1 MDQRILE
8 EIGLAN
14 SEIKVYRAL
23 LRTGSVRVG
32 ELMKEVT
39 LHRSRVYDAINRLI
53 EKGLV
58 SYFIRNNIK
67 YFEASD
73 PEKLVSYIEE
83 QREKLNQKEKSV
95 KRLIPELRKRVS
107 PMKPHAEAHV
117 FLGKEGFK
125 AVRKDVLRQGQ
136 DIYMIGAIGKED
148 EYVKYFFPGFDRERV
163 KNNMKWKML
172 FDHEVRNK
180 KMTKLGLMD
189 CRFLPKG
196 FSTPAIVNIYGDRVV
211 TVLWKGDEPI
221 CFMLINKEIADSYR
235 KWFELM
241 WNISEG

>member
-67 YFEASD
+67 
-73 PEKLVSYIEE
+73 
-83 QREKLNQKEKSV
+83 
-95 KRLIPELRKRVS
+95 
-107 PMKPHAEAHV
+107 
-117 FLGKEGFK
+117 
-125 AVRKDVLRQGQ
+125 GQ
-136 DIYMIGAIGKED
+136 
-148 EYVKYFFPGFDRERV
+148 
-163 KNNMKWKML
+163 
-172 FDHEVRNK
+172 
-180 KMTKLGLMD
+180 
-189 CRFLPKG
+189 
-196 FSTPAIVNIYGDRVV
+196 
-211 TVLWKGDEPI
+211 
-221 CFMLINKEIADSYR
+221 
-235 KWFELM
+235 
-241 WNISEG
+241 